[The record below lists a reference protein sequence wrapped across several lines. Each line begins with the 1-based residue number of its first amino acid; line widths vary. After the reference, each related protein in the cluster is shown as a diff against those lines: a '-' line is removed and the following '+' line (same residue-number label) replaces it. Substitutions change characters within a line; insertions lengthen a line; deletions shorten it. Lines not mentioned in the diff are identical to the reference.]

1 MVLLRGAL
9 IEYNSDFLGPL
20 PNVVIFQ
27 FNPDTLSRNIQIP
40 ERPTGATSRETSQ
53 AGEVP
58 VERINLTAHF
68 SAADQLDAG
77 NIIAQELGIS
87 PQLAALEKMV
97 YPSNFIGELLGEVID
112 AIGDEIGLG
121 ENDAKQPI
129 PREKYPR
136 ILFIWGKTRVLP
148 VVIESMSIT
157 EQQYDSSLN
166 PIHAEV
172 ALTLAVASN
181 PEDKVGKGAL
191 KYSNLAKEAQ
201 ATINLANTAKPPLA
215 NAANLSI
222 DDVIRF

>member
-9 IEYNSDFLGPL
+9 IEYASDFFGPL
-20 PNVVIFQ
+20 PNLVIFQ
-27 FNPDTLSRNIQIP
+27 FNPDTLSRNISIP

-53 AGEVP
+53 AGNIP
-58 VERINLTAHF
+58 VERITLTAHF
-68 SAADQLDAG
+68 SAADQLNTG

-97 YPSNFIGELLGEVID
+97 YPSNLIGGLLVEGLDKIGEALDLG
-112 AIGDEIGLG
+112 G
-121 ENDAKQPI
+121 NDDVPKQPI

-148 VVIESMSIT
+148 VLLESMSIT

-166 PIHAEV
+166 PIQAEV
-172 ALTLAVASN
+172 ALGLAVASN
-181 PEDKVGKGAL
+181 PDDKVGKGAL

-201 ATINLANTAKPPLA
+201 AIVNLANTVELA
-215 NAANLSI
+215 I
-222 DDVIRF
+222 DLILF

>member
-9 IEYNSDFLGPL
+9 IEYASDFFGPL
-20 PNVVIFQ
+20 PNLVIFQ
-27 FNPDTLSRNIQIP
+27 FNPDTLSRNISIP

-53 AGEVP
+53 AGNIP
-58 VERINLTAHF
+58 VERITLTAHF
-68 SAADQLDAG
+68 SAADQLNTG

-97 YPSNFIGELLGEVID
+97 YPSNLIGGLLGEALD
-112 AIGDEIGLG
+112 KIGDALGLEG
-121 ENDAKQPI
+121 DDDVPKQPI

-148 VVIESMSIT
+148 VLLESMSIT

-166 PIHAEV
+166 PIQAEV
-172 ALTLAVASN
+172 ALGLAVASN
-181 PEDKVGKGAL
+181 PDDKVGKGAL

-201 ATINLANTAKPPLA
+201 AIVNLANTVELA
-215 NAANLSI
+215 I
-222 DDVIRF
+222 DLIPF